1 MAPRQALAD
10 IDEFPVRV
18 LSTVEGIAASR
29 GEGAL
34 LVLELERRSLER
46 LRRGVSE
53 ERRAALLL
61 EAADVIASCLPDSR
75 WARTAWSRF
84 ECALP
89 GSREQLAEAAT
100 LLVAALREQ
109 PDLHGLHWRAVLTRI
124 FPGEPLRTLY
134 CDPEYD
140 LAGLQ
145 GSLVAWV
152 EPYAG
157 DDWQEAQRYPTTT
170 LLWKASEGREP

>member
-1 MAPRQALAD
+1 MD
-10 IDEFPVRV
+10 IDDFPVRV
-18 LSTVEGIAASR
+18 LATVEGIAASR

-46 LRRGVSE
+46 LQRGVSE
-53 ERRAALLL
+53 ERRASLLL
-61 EAADVIASCLPDSR
+61 QAADVASSCLSDAR

-84 ECALP
+84 ECALSGP
-89 GSREQLAEAAT
+89 REQLAAAAK
-100 LLVAALREQ
+100 LLVAGLRAQ
-109 PDLHGLHWRAVLTRI
+109 PDLQGLHWRAVLTRI

-140 LAGLQ
+140 LAGLE

-170 LLWKASEGREP
+170 LLWP

>member
-1 MAPRQALAD
+1 MAPRPRLAE
-10 IDEFPVRV
+10 IDDFPVRV

-34 LVLELERRSLER
+34 LVLELERRSLQR
-46 LRRGVSE
+46 LRRGGISE
-53 ERRAALLL
+53 ELAASLLL
-61 EAADVIASCLPDSR
+61 QAADVATSCLPDAR

-84 ECALP
+84 ECALSGP
-89 GSREQLAEAAT
+89 QEQLAEAAKR
-100 LLVAALREQ
+100 LVVGLREQ
-109 PDLHGLHWRAVLTRI
+109 PDLQGLHWRAVLTRI

-134 CDPEYD
+134 CDPEHD
-140 LAGLQ
+140 LTGLA

-157 DDWQEAQRYPTTT
+157 NDWQEAQRYPTTT
-170 LLWKASEGREP
+170 VLWKANEA